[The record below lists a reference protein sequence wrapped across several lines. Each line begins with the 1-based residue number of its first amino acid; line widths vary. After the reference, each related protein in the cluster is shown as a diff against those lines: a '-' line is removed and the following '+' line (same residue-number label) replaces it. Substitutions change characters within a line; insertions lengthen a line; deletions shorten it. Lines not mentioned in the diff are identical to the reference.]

1 MLSLKQRLT
10 FGLAA
15 SLAFFFVMQT
25 LMIGNE
31 VEALTESNLVS
42 RLQHDQEQLLSALQW
57 IPPAVATID
66 QQLVPSIYRRAFSG
80 HYFQID
86 LADQSLRSRSLWD
99 EQLPASTQTLMRD
112 VPGPKG
118 QLLLVL
124 SQQIELHGQ
133 QLEIRVAEDI
143 SSIEASTGAFQRHL
157 LLFAAA
163 TVLALMVLQGW
174 LINHGLKPLQR
185 IRRQLKQLDGGELE
199 QITAPVPEE
208 ISPLVDEINHL
219 ALLIRKRLQR
229 SRHALGDLA
238 HSLKTPLAVALQ
250 TVQGR
255 QSDPQQLELIAQLQ
269 LINQRIDSEL
279 ARARAAG
286 PMPGGQWKQPE
297 ADLHELCQMLRR
309 AFPHIDITLQLEEEL
324 NIRAD
329 REDMLE
335 IMGNLLENGCKW
347 ATSRLLCSMHCE
359 HDMLLITVEDD
370 GPGQHETAYAAL
382 LQRGARA
389 DESKGGHGLGLAI
402 VNDLVS
408 AYNGQIELSRSTT
421 LHGFKVS
428 ISMPCMLS
436 ASVKVSD

>member
-1 MLSLKQRLT
+1 MLSLKQRLS

-57 IPPAVATID
+57 NPPAAAVVD
-66 QQLVPSIYRRAFSG
+66 EQLVPSIYRRAFSG

-124 SQQIELHGQ
+124 SQQVELHGQ

-143 SSIEASTGAFQRHL
+143 SPIEASTRAFQRHL

-185 IRRQLKQLDGGELE
+185 ISRQLKQLDGGELE

-208 ISPLVDEINHL
+208 IIPLVDEINHL
-219 ALLIRKRLQR
+219 VQLMRKRLQR

-238 HSLKTPLAVALQ
+238 HSLKTPLAVVLQ
-250 TVQGR
+250 MAQR
-255 QSDPQQLELIAQLQ
+255 QQLETQKDELIAQLQ
-269 LINQRIDSEL
+269 LINQRIDNEL

-286 PMPGGQWKQPE
+286 PMPGGQWKHPE
-297 ADLHELCQMLRR
+297 QDLHEMCRMLKH
-309 AFPHIDITLQLEEEL
+309 AFPHISITLQLDEGL
-324 NIRAD
+324 NIGAD

-347 ATSRLLCSMHCE
+347 ARSSLLCSMHSE
-359 HDMLLITVEDD
+359 QNMLLISVEDD
-370 GPGQHETAYAAL
+370 GPGQQEAVHADL
-382 LQRGARA
+382 LHRGSRA
-389 DESKGGHGLGLAI
+389 DESKDGHGLGLAI

-408 AYNGQIELSRSTT
+408 AYNGRIELSRSTA

-428 ISMPCMLS
+428 ISMPCMRS
-436 ASVKVSD
+436 ASVKVRD